1 MKLGRLPALRKDK
14 SLVKKN
20 FPRRVYCAADRN
32 KLSQSF
38 LCYKRKKKETQH
50 FERAKLGINQGDP
63 FSIMLPIGP
72 FLSSFSK

>member
-38 LCYKRKKKETQH
+38 LCYKRKKKKLNILNVQSWVSI
-50 FERAKLGINQGDP
+50 RATLFQ
-63 FSIMLPIGP
+63 
-72 FLSSFSK
+72 